1 MQESPVDRAVTVRER
16 DPVLQ
21 LTGKQVIRIPVAN
34 WVQAQPTGLD

>member
-16 DPVLQ
+16 DPVLH

-34 WVQAQPTGLD
+34 EVQPQPTGLD